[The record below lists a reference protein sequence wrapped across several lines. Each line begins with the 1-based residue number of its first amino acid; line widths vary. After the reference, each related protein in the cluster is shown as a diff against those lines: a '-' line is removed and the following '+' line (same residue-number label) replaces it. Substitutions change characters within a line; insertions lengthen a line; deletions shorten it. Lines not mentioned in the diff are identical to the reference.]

1 MKGTAGP
8 ASVAFVWHM
17 HQPGYVDP
25 HSDASILP
33 WARLHATAAYFDMA
47 WLHARHPNMRS
58 TVNFVPVLIDQLE
71 ACVNGARDRFWDL
84 SRMPARDLDAQ
95 QRAAIKAHF
104 FSVHRE
110 RGVRARPRYWSL
122 FNRREKSFSDAD
134 FRDLQV
140 LFNLAWFG
148 AAARVE
154 YPLIAAMEA
163 KGRGFR
169 EDEKRKVLDIQIAIL
184 RRVLDLYRDLSA
196 SGQIELTCSPY
207 HHPILPLL
215 IDSEAMT
222 RCMPDAP
229 RPPQFAFPADAVAQ
243 VADGRARHAQTF
255 GATPAGMWPAE
266 GAVSPE
272 ACAII
277 AGQGTRWIATDEA
290 QLFEVL
296 PDKTPRTA
304 LYQPYALE
312 TSEGP
317 LTVVFRDRT
326 LSDLL
331 GFTYA
336 QNPADAA
343 AADLVGRL
351 TAIARDARGSA
362 QPPLITI
369 ALDGENPW
377 EAYAGHG
384 APFLVALF
392 DAIAAA
398 PDLQA
403 TTVSD
408 HLAQH
413 PPRETL
419 STIGTGSWINGD
431 FSIWIGKPVEN
442 TAWGLLGEARQAAE
456 LAEPAL
462 RAAALPHL
470 YAAEGSDWFWWYG
483 EPFQSEQDGEF
494 DRLFRGRLKAAW
506 QALGQ
511 VPPSVLDRPLATRS
525 TDEASPPR
533 QLIQPRFGPGPS
545 TFYEWSGAGTLPLA
559 EAGAMHQAHPAFHR
573 LRYGFD
579 LEHVYLRL
587 EPAPDANLADLRVQV
602 RLGAWAIDVEPGQAA
617 RLGETTLSTKQHAGV
632 LEIGVPVAA
641 VDGQPGT
648 ELSLVIEVLRGGLC
662 VARYPAAGELSL
674 AVPGADYALGQWS
687 A

>member
-25 HSDASILP
+25 HSDAPRLP
-33 WARLHATAAYFDMA
+33 WTRLHATAAYFDMA

-71 ACVNGARDRFWDL
+71 ACVAGARDHFWDL
-84 SRMPARDLDAQ
+84 SRTPARDLDAQ
-95 QRAAIKAHF
+95 QRATIKAHF

-122 FNRREKSFSDAD
+122 FNRREQTYSDAD

-196 SGQIELTCSPY
+196 TGQIELTCSPY

-215 IDSEAMT
+215 IDSDVMQ

-229 RPPQFAFPADAVAQ
+229 RPTRFAFPADAVAQ

-255 GATPAGMWPAE
+255 GAQPAGMWPAE

-277 AGQGTRWIATDEA
+277 AGQGTAWIATDEA
-290 QLFEVL
+290 QLFEVVS
-296 PDKTPRTA
+296 DAPRRA
-304 LYQPYALE
+304 LYRPYQLE
-312 TSEGP
+312 TAEGP
-317 LTVVFRDRT
+317 LTVIFRDRT

-343 AADLVGRL
+343 AADMVGRL
-351 TAIARDARGSA
+351 KAIAREAESPA
-362 QPPLITI
+362 LITI

-377 EAYAGHG
+377 EAYVGHG

-392 DAIAAA
+392 DAIDAA
-398 PDLQA
+398 PELRA
-403 TTVSD
+403 TTVAA
-408 HLAQH
+408 HLTQH
-413 PPRETL
+413 PPRARLT
-419 STIGTGSWINGD
+419 SIGTGSWINGD
-431 FSIWIGKPVEN
+431 FGIWIGKPVEN
-442 TAWGLLGEARQAAE
+442 AAWNLLTEARRAAE
-456 LAEPAL
+456 VAEPSA

-483 EPFQSEQDGEF
+483 EPFHSEQDAEF

-511 VPPSVLDRPLATRS
+511 VPPSALDRPLATRAVA
-525 TDEASPPR
+525 EASQPR
-533 QLIQPRFGPGPS
+533 QLIRPRFGPGPS
-545 TFYEWSGAGTLPLA
+545 TYFEWSGAGTQPLA
-559 EAGAMHQAHPAFHR
+559 EAGAMHQAHPAYHR

-579 LEHVYLRL
+579 LDTVYLRL
-587 EPAPDANLADLRVQV
+587 EPAPDADLEQQGVRVQV
-602 RLGAWAIDVEPGQAA
+602 RLGAWSIEILPGEAATLGDV
-617 RLGETTLSTKQHAGV
+617 TLATKHHAGV
-632 LEIGVPVAA
+632 LELGVPISA
-641 VDGQPGT
+641 VDGQPGAA
-648 ELSLVIEVLRGGLC
+648 LPLVIEVLRGDLC
-662 VARYPAAGELSL
+662 IARYPSAGELTL
-674 AVPGADYALGQWS
+674 AVPSADQALGQWS

>member
-1 MKGTAGP
+1 MKGTVGP

-25 HSDASILP
+25 QSDVPILP

-47 WLHARHPNMRS
+47 WLHAQHPNMRS

-71 ACVNGARDRFWDL
+71 ACVAGTRDRFWDL
-84 SRMPARDLDAQ
+84 SRKPARDLDAQ
-95 QRAAIKAHF
+95 ERAAIKAHF

-122 FNRREKSFSDAD
+122 LNRREKAFNDAD

-154 YPLIAAMEA
+154 YPLIAQMEA

-169 EDEKRKVLDIQIAIL
+169 EDEKRKILDLQIAIL
-184 RRVLDLYRDLSA
+184 RRVLDLYRDLA
-196 SGQIELTCSPY
+196 ATGQIELTCSPY

-215 IDSEAMT
+215 IDSEAMA

-229 RPPQFAFPADAVAQ
+229 QPPRFAFPEDAVAQ
-243 VADGRARHAQTF
+243 VANGRARHAQTF
-255 GATPAGMWPAE
+255 GAAPEGMWPAE

-272 ACAII
+272 ACAIM
-277 AGQGTRWIATDEA
+277 AGQGARWIATDEA

-296 PDKTPRTA
+296 PAKAQRRE
-304 LYQPYALE
+304 LYQPYALQ
-312 TSEGP
+312 TAEGP
-317 LTVVFRDRT
+317 LTVIFRDRA

-336 QNPADAA
+336 QNPAKAA

-351 TAIARDARGSA
+351 KAIAGDAGDGA
-362 QPPLITI
+362 LITI

-377 EAYAGHG
+377 EAYVGHG

-392 DAIAAA
+392 DAIEAA
-398 PDLQA
+398 PTLRA
-403 TTVSD
+403 TTVQA

-413 PPRETL
+413 PPRKTL
-419 STIGTGSWINGD
+419 KTIGTGSWIHGD

-442 TAWGLLGEARQAAE
+442 TAWGLLGEARRAAE
-456 LAEPAL
+456 GAEPAA
-462 RAAALPHL
+462 RAAALEHL

-483 EPFQSEQDGEF
+483 EPFQSEQDAEF
-494 DRLFRGRLKAAW
+494 DRLFRARLKAAYI
-506 QALGQ
+506 ALGQ

-525 TDEASPPR
+525 GVEASPPR
-533 QLIQPRFGPGPS
+533 QLIAPQFAPGPS
-545 TFYEWSGAGTLPLA
+545 TYYEWSGAGALPLA
-559 EAGAMHQAHPAFHR
+559 EAGAMHQAQPTFHR

-579 LEHVYLRL
+579 AETVYLRL
-587 EPAPDANLADLRVQV
+587 EPAPDADLTVRVRV
-602 RLGAWAIDVEPGQAA
+602 RLGAWAIDVEPGQPAM
-617 RLGETTLSTKQHAGV
+617 LGETPLRTKQHAGV
-632 LEIGVPVAA
+632 LEIGVPIAA
-641 VDGQPGT
+641 VGGAPGG
-648 ELSLVIEVLRGGLC
+648 ELPLVIEVLRGGLC
-662 VARYPAAGELSL
+662 VARYPTAGELTLEAPS
-674 AVPGADYALGQWS
+674 ADFALGQWS